1 MSETR
6 RSVDQRHSTGHAE
19 SEWSAIRV
27 VIAAVLTSVAYLVG
41 TKVGLALTFPSDAAA
56 VLWPPNALLLAALML
71 SPRRIWWI
79 LLLAVLPPHLAVELK
94 AGVPATMAI
103 AWYAS
108 NCLEALIGAEIF
120 RAWSNRG
127 HETHTVRSFG
137 VFMLGA
143 TFLASFISS
152 FVDAGFVSMIGWK
165 SDPYWDVWRLRFF
178 SNMLATQT
186 IVPAIMASAS
196 TDWRAVR
203 KASVRRWAEGAAL
216 VGLIVVTFIAAFMS
230 RPDSWY
236 AGPSVLYLP
245 LPLLVWAA
253 LRFGRA
259 GVNVGLLVLTLLAI
273 YGAVHGNGPFA
284 NVAQHQNALSVQS
297 FLILVAVP
305 LQLLAKVIGERDL
318 AEEKAYDRQ
327 RLLALTL
334 KAARVGVWDM
344 DLVTG
349 RTTIDEQLATMFD
362 LPSWERREVESWMLR
377 MHPIDLAEAEASLHE
392 AQAAGAPRDE
402 GGDSP
407 IGEAVGRVLHR
418 DITWHWILSR
428 GVVLRRPDGTPYRA
442 TGIGIDVT
450 ESRRTAEAMRENEE
464 QLELAAATADLGFWT
479 LDVATGEI
487 WLSEHC
493 AALLGLGNGAQPTRQ
508 EIDLL
513 LGRTE
518 PSQGEDEE
526 VPMAP
531 AVLAHEFSIVRE
543 KGEER
548 WLATTARRVRDE
560 AANSERLIGVVRDI
574 TERRKQDEEV
584 EERQQALAHLAR
596 VATMG
601 ELSTT
606 IVHELGQPVGAVTL
620 NAETARL
627 LIERNRAWIGGDA
640 SRFAVLHE
648 LIDDIVRDS
657 RRAETVIAQLRRLM
671 RREQRD
677 REPVNIAI
685 VVSEVLD
692 LVRAELRKHDI
703 AVEWEVSG
711 EGLDVVV
718 NRPQLH
724 QVLLNIIL
732 NARDAMES
740 VPVGARR
747 LRVTLRREPFEEIV
761 HVLIADSGMGI
772 AADRLDEV
780 FEPFVTSKAHGV
792 GLGLA
797 ISRTIMADHGGD
809 LRAESGDGAGGA
821 GGAVLHLTLP
831 VMSKVRAPNGVL
843 ADVSSHRVARPVA
856 AGRTESDA
864 GASA

>member
-6 RSVDQRHSTGHAE
+6 RSVGEPQPSARIEH
-19 SEWSAIRV
+19 EWGAARV
-27 VIAAVLTSVAYLVG
+27 VIAAVLTGIACLLGGKLGVALKLQSEAV
-41 TKVGLALTFPSDAAA
+41 S
-56 VLWPPNALLLAALML
+56 VLWPPNALLLAALLL
-71 SPRRIWWI
+71 SPVRTWGF

-94 AGVPATMAI
+94 GGVPLSMALC
-103 AWYAS
+103 WYVS
-108 NCLEALIGAEIF
+108 NCLEALIGAAIF
-120 RAWSNRG
+120 RAWVARHGEMHS
-127 HETHTVRSFG
+127 VRAFG

-143 TFLASFISS
+143 TFFAT
-152 FVDAGFVSMIGWK
+152 FVSTFADAGFVTLLGWRGGTF
-165 SDPYWDVWRLRFF
+165 WHVWQERFF

-186 IVPAIMASAS
+186 IVPAVMATAT
-196 TDWRAVR
+196 TDWRSAR
-203 KASVRRWAEGAAL
+203 KAPFVRYLEAGVLSGLLLTIL
-216 VGLIVVTFIAAFMS
+216 VATFTS
-230 RPDSWY
+230 QSESWY
-236 AGPSVLYLP
+236 SSPAMLYTP
-245 LPLLVWAA
+245 LPLLLWAA
-253 LRFGRA
+253 LRFGRT
-259 GVNVGLLVLTLLAI
+259 GVNVGLLVLTMLAVF
-273 YGAVHGNGPFA
+273 GVVHDRGPFIGGDP
-284 NVAQHQNALSVQS
+284 QHESALSVQA
-297 FLILVAVP
+297 FLLLVAVP
-305 LQLLAKVIGERDL
+305 LQLLAKVIGERDR

-344 DLVTG
+344 DLLTNQ
-349 RTTIDEQLATMFD
+349 TSIDEQLAAMFD
-362 LPSWERREVESWMLR
+362 LPAWERRDVSSWMMR
-377 MHPIDLAEAEASLHE
+377 MHPVDLAESEASMQE
-392 AQAAGAPRDE
+392 ALAADAPRDE
-402 GGDSP
+402 SGDSL
-407 IGEAVGRVLHR
+407 IGEAVCRVLHR
-418 DITWHWILSR
+418 DISWHWILSR
-428 GVVLRRPDGTPYRA
+428 GVVLRRPDGVPYRA
-442 TGIGIDVT
+442 MGIGIDVT

-479 LDVATGEI
+479 LDVGTGEM
-487 WLSEHC
+487 WFSEHC
-493 AALLGLGNGAQPTRQ
+493 AALLGVSNGATPARR

-513 LGRTE
+513 LGRSSTADE
-518 PSQGEDEE
+518 RGKDEDLSA
-526 VPMAP
+526 AP
-531 AVLAHEFSIVRE
+531 PVLAHEFSITRE
-543 KGEER
+543 GGEER

-560 AANSERLIGVVRDI
+560 SANSERLIGVVRDI

-627 LIERNRAWIGGDA
+627 LIERNRAWVGGDA
-640 SRFAVLHE
+640 SRFAVLQE
-648 LIDDIVRDS
+648 LIEDIVRDS
-657 RRAETVIAQLRRLM
+657 RRAETVIGQLRRLM

-703 AVEWEVSG
+703 GVEWEVSG

-718 NRPQLH
+718 NRPQIH

-740 VPVGARR
+740 VPPGARR
-747 LRVTLRREPFEEIV
+747 LRVTLRREPFEEVV

-809 LRAESGDGAGGA
+809 LRAESGEG

-843 ADVSSHRVARPVA
+843 ADVSIRPNRPVS
-856 AGRTESDA
+856 AGRTETDA
-864 GASA
+864 GAAP

>member
-6 RSVDQRHSTGHAE
+6 RSVVGVQPSALAGN
-19 SEWSAIRV
+19 EWSALRV
-27 VIAAVLTSVAYLVG
+27 LVAAALTSIAYLLGGKLGVAF
-41 TKVGLALTFPSDAAA
+41 KLQSEAVS
-56 VLWPPNALLLAALML
+56 VLWPPNAILLAALLL
-71 SPRRIWWI
+71 SPVRVWGF
-79 LLLAVLPPHLAVELK
+79 LLLAVLPPHVAVELK
-94 AGVPATMAI
+94 GGVPLTMSLC
-103 AWYAS
+103 WYVS
-108 NCLEALIGAEIF
+108 NCLEALIGATIF
-120 RAWSNRG
+120 RAWVARHGEMHS
-127 HETHTVRSFG
+127 VRAFG

-143 TFLASFISS
+143 TFFAT
-152 FVDAGFVSMIGWK
+152 FVSTFADAGFVTLLGWK
-165 SDPYWDVWRLRFF
+165 GGSFWHVWRERFF

-186 IVPAIMASAS
+186 VVPAVMATAS
-196 TDWRAVR
+196 VDWRSAR
-203 KASVRRWAEGAAL
+203 KAPVARWVEAAAL
-216 VGLIVVTFIAAFMS
+216 AGLLLTILITAFTS
-230 RPDSWY
+230 RSESWY
-236 AGPSVLYLP
+236 STPAVLYAP
-245 LPLLVWAA
+245 LPLLLWAA

-259 GVNVGLLVLTLLAI
+259 GVNVGLLALTLLAVF
-273 YGAVHGNGPFA
+273 GVVHDRGPFTDA
-284 NVAQHQNALSVQS
+284 SQHETALSVQT

-305 LQLLAKVIGERDL
+305 LQLLAKVIGERDQ
-318 AEEKAYDRQ
+318 AEQKALGRQ

-349 RTTIDEQLATMFD
+349 QTNIDEQLATMFD
-362 LPSWERREVESWMLR
+362 LPSWERRDVASWMMR
-377 MHPIDLAEAEASLHE
+377 MHPVDLAESEASMQE
-392 AQAAGAPRDE
+392 AQAANAPRDE
-402 GGDSP
+402 SGDSP
-407 IGEAVGRVLHR
+407 IGEAVARVLHR
-418 DITWHWILSR
+418 DISWHWILSR
-428 GVVLRRPDGTPYRA
+428 GVVLRRPDGVPYRA
-442 TGIGIDVT
+442 MGIGIDVT
-450 ESRRTAEAMRENEE
+450 ESRRAAEAMRENEE

-479 LDVATGEI
+479 LDVGTGEM
-487 WLSEHC
+487 WFSEHC
-493 AALLGLGNGAQPTRQ
+493 AALLGVKEGAPPARR

-513 LGRTE
+513 LGRE
-518 PSQGEDEE
+518 SSPAGVDEE
-526 VPMAP
+526 AVSTTPP
-531 AVLAHEFSIVRE
+531 VLAHEFSIVRDD
-543 KGEER
+543 GEER
-548 WLATTARRVRDE
+548 WLATTARRVRDD

-627 LIERNRAWIGGDA
+627 LIERNRAWVGGDA
-640 SRFAVLHE
+640 SRFAVLQE
-648 LIDDIVRDS
+648 LVDDIVRDS
-657 RRAETVIAQLRRLM
+657 RRAETVIGQLRRLM

-718 NRPQLH
+718 NRPQIH

-732 NARDAMES
+732 NARDAMEN

-747 LRVTLRREPFEEIV
+747 LRVTLRREPFEEVV

-809 LRAESGDGAGGA
+809 LRAESGEGS
-821 GGAVLHLTLP
+821 GAVLHLTLP
-831 VMSKVRAPNGVL
+831 VMAKVRAPNGAL
-843 ADVSSHRVARPVA
+843 ADVSIRPTRPRS

-864 GASA
+864 GAAP

>member
-1 MSETR
+1 MSRTR
-6 RSVDQRHSTGHAE
+6 RSVDDATAQSSNHSMG
-19 SEWSAIRV
+19 EWSARGV
-27 VIAAVLTSVAYLVG
+27 ALAAVATSVVYFIG
-41 TKVGLALTFPSDAAA
+41 TQLGLALTFPADPGA
-56 VLWPPNALLLAALML
+56 VLWPPNALLLSALLL
-71 SPRRIWWI
+71 SPTRIWWI

-94 AGVPATMAI
+94 GGVPATMALC
-103 AWYAS
+103 WYVS
-108 NCLEALIGAEIF
+108 NCLEALIGASIF
-120 RAWSNRG
+120 RAWVSRG
-127 HETHTVRSFG
+127 HETHSVRSFG

-143 TFLASFISS
+143 TFFGTFVSS
-152 FVDAGFVSMIGWK
+152 FVDAGFVTLIGWK
-165 SDPYWDVWRLRFF
+165 ADPYWAVWRNRFF
-178 SNMLATQT
+178 SNALSTQT
-186 IVPAIMASAS
+186 IVPAIMATAA
-196 TDWRAVR
+196 TEWRAVR
-203 KASVRRWAEGAAL
+203 KAPILRYVEAAAL
-216 VGLIVVTFIAAFMS
+216 VGLILTTFLIAFTS
-230 RPDSWY
+230 RPGSWY
-236 AGPSVLYLP
+236 SGPSVLYAP
-245 LPLLVWAA
+245 VPLLVWAA

-259 GVNVGLLVLTLLAI
+259 GVNVGLLLLTLLAVG
-273 YGAVHGNGPFA
+273 GAVHGNGPFSE
-284 NVAQHQNALSVQS
+284 VARYQNALSVQS

-344 DLVTG
+344 DLLTG
-349 RTTIDEQLATMFD
+349 RTSIDEPLATMFD
-362 LPSWERREVESWMLR
+362 LPNWERREVASWMMR

-392 AQAAGAPRDE
+392 AQAPGAPRDE
-402 GGDSP
+402 SGDSP
-407 IGEAVGRVLHR
+407 IAEAVCRVLHR
-418 DITWHWILSR
+418 DISWHWILSR
-428 GVVLRRPDGTPYRA
+428 GIVLRRPDGTPYRA
-442 TGIGIDVT
+442 TGIGIDVS
-450 ESRRTAEAMRENEE
+450 ESRRTAVAMRENEE
-464 QLELAAATADLGFWT
+464 QMELAAATADLGFWT
-479 LDVATGEI
+479 LDVGTGEL

-493 AALLGLGNGAQPTRQ
+493 AALLGVSNGIQPTR
-508 EIDLL
+508 ELVDLL
-513 LGRTE
+513 LGRSSATE
-518 PSQGEDEE
+518 GDEE
-526 VPMAP
+526 EAREAP
-531 AVLAHEFSIVRE
+531 PVLAHQFSLRRE
-543 KGEER
+543 HDGER

-560 AANSERLIGVVRDI
+560 GANTERLIGVVRDI
-574 TERRKQDEEV
+574 TERRKLDEEV

-627 LIERNRAWIGGDA
+627 LIERNRAWVGGDA

-718 NRPQLH
+718 NRAQIH

-732 NARDAMES
+732 NARDAMQN
-740 VPVGARR
+740 VPAGARR
-747 LRVTLRREPFEEIV
+747 LHVTLRREPFEEIV
-761 HVLIADSGMGI
+761 HVLIADTGMGI

-809 LRAESGDGAGGA
+809 LRAESGDG
-821 GGAVLHLTLP
+821 GAVLHLTLP
-831 VMSKVRAPNGVL
+831 VMSKVRAPQGAL
-843 ADVSSHRVARPVA
+843 ADVSSRIAPRPVS

-864 GASA
+864 GASP

>member
-1 MSETR
+1 
-6 RSVDQRHSTGHAE
+6 
-19 SEWSAIRV
+19 
-27 VIAAVLTSVAYLVG
+27 
-41 TKVGLALTFPSDAAA
+41 
-56 VLWPPNALLLAALML
+56 
-71 SPRRIWWI
+71 
-79 LLLAVLPPHLAVELK
+79 
-94 AGVPATMAI
+94 
-103 AWYAS
+103 
-108 NCLEALIGAEIF
+108 
-120 RAWSNRG
+120 
-127 HETHTVRSFG
+127 
-137 VFMLGA
+137 
-143 TFLASFISS
+143 
-152 FVDAGFVSMIGWK
+152 
-165 SDPYWDVWRLRFF
+165 
-178 SNMLATQT
+178 
-186 IVPAIMASAS
+186 
-196 TDWRAVR
+196 
-203 KASVRRWAEGAAL
+203 
-216 VGLIVVTFIAAFMS
+216 
-230 RPDSWY
+230 
-236 AGPSVLYLP
+236 
-245 LPLLVWAA
+245 
-253 LRFGRA
+253 
-259 GVNVGLLVLTLLAI
+259 
-273 YGAVHGNGPFA
+273 
-284 NVAQHQNALSVQS
+284 
-297 FLILVAVP
+297 
-305 LQLLAKVIGERDL
+305 
-318 AEEKAYDRQ
+318 
-327 RLLALTL
+327 
-334 KAARVGVWDM
+334 
-344 DLVTG
+344 
-349 RTTIDEQLATMFD
+349 
-362 LPSWERREVESWMLR
+362 
-377 MHPIDLAEAEASLHE
+377 
-392 AQAAGAPRDE
+392 
-402 GGDSP
+402 
-407 IGEAVGRVLHR
+407 VGRVLHR

-428 GVVLRRPDGTPYRA
+428 GVVLRRADGTPYRA

-479 LDVATGEI
+479 LDVGTGEM

-493 AALLGLGNGAQPTRQ
+493 AALLGVRSDAPPTRQ

-513 LGRTE
+513 LGRSS
-518 PSQGEDEE
+518 PPAGEDEE
-526 VPMAP
+526 EEVSTAP
-531 AVLAHEFSIVRE
+531 PVLAHEFSVMRG
-543 KGEER
+543 KEER

-560 AANSERLIGVVRDI
+560 SANSERLIGVVRDI

-640 SRFAVLHE
+640 SRLAVLHE

-657 RRAETVIAQLRRLM
+657 RRAETVIGQLRRLM

-718 NRPQLH
+718 NRPQIH

-740 VPVGARR
+740 VPAGSRR

-797 ISRTIMADHGGD
+797 ISRTIMMDHGGD
-809 LRAESGDGAGGA
+809 LRAESGDG
-821 GGAVLHLTLP
+821 GAVLHLTLP
-831 VMSKVRAPNGVL
+831 VMAKVRAPNGVL
-843 ADVSSHRVARPVA
+843 ADVSSHRTARPISA
-856 AGRTESDA
+856 ARAESDA
-864 GASA
+864 GAAS

>member
-1 MSETR
+1 
-6 RSVDQRHSTGHAE
+6 
-19 SEWSAIRV
+19 
-27 VIAAVLTSVAYLVG
+27 
-41 TKVGLALTFPSDAAA
+41 
-56 VLWPPNALLLAALML
+56 
-71 SPRRIWWI
+71 
-79 LLLAVLPPHLAVELK
+79 
-94 AGVPATMAI
+94 
-103 AWYAS
+103 
-108 NCLEALIGAEIF
+108 
-120 RAWSNRG
+120 
-127 HETHTVRSFG
+127 
-137 VFMLGA
+137 
-143 TFLASFISS
+143 
-152 FVDAGFVSMIGWK
+152 
-165 SDPYWDVWRLRFF
+165 F

-186 IVPAIMASAS
+186 IVPAVMAAAS
-196 TDWRAVR
+196 TEWRAAR
-203 KASVRRWAEGAAL
+203 KAPPMRWVEAAVL
-216 VGLIVVTFIAAFMS
+216 IGLILATFTAAFMS

-236 AGPSVLYLP
+236 TGPSVLYLP

-253 LRFGRA
+253 LRFGRV
-259 GVNVGLLVLTLLAI
+259 GVNVGLVVLTMLAI

-284 NVAQHQNALSVQS
+284 NVAQHENALSVQS

-318 AEEKAYDRQ
+318 AEERAYEGQ

-344 DLVTG
+344 DLVSG
-349 RTTIDEQLATMFD
+349 RTSIDEQLAAMFD
-362 LPSWERREVESWMLR
+362 LPSWERREVASWMLR
-377 MHPIDLAEAEASLHE
+377 MHPVDLAESEASLHE
-392 AQAAGAPRDE
+392 AQASGAPRDE
-402 GGDSP
+402 SGDSP
-407 IGEAVGRVLHR
+407 ISEAVCRVLHR
-418 DITWHWILSR
+418 DISWHWILSR
-428 GVVLRRPDGTPYRA
+428 GVVLRRDDGTPYRA

-464 QLELAAATADLGFWT
+464 QMELAAATADLGFWT
-479 LDVATGEI
+479 LDVGTGEV

-493 AALLGLGNGAQPTRQ
+493 AALLGVKNGTTPTRQ

-513 LGRTE
+513 LGR
-518 PSQGEDEE
+518 SQPAEGDDEE
-526 VPMAP
+526 EVASPP
-531 AVLAHEFSIVRE
+531 PVLAHEFSYRRDN
-543 KGEER
+543 GEER
-548 WLATTARRVRDE
+548 WLATTARRVRDD

-574 TERRKQDEEV
+574 TERRKRDEEV

-627 LIERNRAWIGGDA
+627 LIERNRAWVGGDA
-640 SRFAVLHE
+640 SRFAVLQE
-648 LIDDIVRDS
+648 LIEDIVRDS
-657 RRAETVIAQLRRLM
+657 RRAETVIGQLRRLM

-732 NARDAMES
+732 NARDAMDS
-740 VPVGARR
+740 VPAGARH

-780 FEPFVTSKAHGV
+780 FEPFVTSKANGV

-797 ISRTIMADHGGD
+797 ISRTIMMDHGGD
-809 LRAESGDGAGGA
+809 LRAESGDS
-821 GGAVLHLTLP
+821 GAVLHLTLP
-831 VMSKVRAPNGVL
+831 VMSKVRAPNGAL
-843 ADVSSHRVARPVA
+843 ADVSIRRATRPVS

-864 GASA
+864 GASP

>member
-1 MSETR
+1 MGNVLRKEESPCLTNDPGALR
-6 RSVDQRHSTGHAE
+6 IAE
-19 SEWSAIRV
+19 APARV
-27 VIAAVLTSVAYLVG
+27 QPLE
-41 TKVGLALTFPSDAAA
+41 LAL
-56 VLWPPNALLLAALML
+56 NL
-71 SPRRIWWI
+71 SCP
-79 LLLAVLPPHLAVELK
+79 
-94 AGVPATMAI
+94 
-103 AWYAS
+103 
-108 NCLEALIGAEIF
+108 
-120 RAWSNRG
+120 
-127 HETHTVRSFG
+127 
-137 VFMLGA
+137 
-143 TFLASFISS
+143 
-152 FVDAGFVSMIGWK
+152 
-165 SDPYWDVWRLRFF
+165 
-178 SNMLATQT
+178 MLA
-186 IVPAIMASAS
+186 I
-196 TDWRAVR
+196 
-203 KASVRRWAEGAAL
+203 
-216 VGLIVVTFIAAFMS
+216 F
-230 RPDSWY
+230 
-236 AGPSVLYLP
+236 
-245 LPLLVWAA
+245 
-253 LRFGRA
+253 
-259 GVNVGLLVLTLLAI
+259 
-273 YGAVHGNGPFA
+273 GAVHGNGPFA
-284 NVAQHQNALSVQS
+284 NVSQHQNALSVQS

-318 AEEKAYDRQ
+318 AEEKAYGRQ
-327 RLLALTL
+327 RLLELTL

-349 RTTIDEQLATMFD
+349 RTSIDEQLAAMFD
-362 LPSWERREVESWMLR
+362 LPSWERREVASWMLR
-377 MHPIDLAEAEASLHE
+377 MHPVDLAESEASMHE
-392 AQAAGAPRDE
+392 AQAPGAPRDDA
-402 GGDSP
+402 GDSP
-407 IGEAVGRVLHR
+407 IGEAVCRVLHR
-418 DITWHWILSR
+418 DISWHWILSR
-428 GVVLRRPDGTPYRA
+428 GVVLRRADGTPYRA

-479 LDVATGEI
+479 LDVGTGEM

-493 AALLGLGNGAQPTRQ
+493 AALLGVRSDAPPTRQ

-513 LGRTE
+513 LGRTADS
-518 PSQGEDEE
+518 PRGDDGDEE
-526 VPMAP
+526 VSPP
-531 AVLAHEFSIVRE
+531 PVLAHEFSVIRE
-543 KGEER
+543 KGEQR

-657 RRAETVIAQLRRLM
+657 RRAETVIGQLRRLM

-740 VPVGARR
+740 VPTGSRR

-797 ISRTIMADHGGD
+797 ISRTIMMDHGGD
-809 LRAESGDGAGGA
+809 LRAESGDG
-821 GGAVLHLTLP
+821 GAVLHLTLP
-831 VMSKVRAPNGVL
+831 VMTKVRAPNGVL
-843 ADVSSHRVARPVA
+843 ADVSSHRTARPVSA
-856 AGRTESDA
+856 ARAETDA
-864 GASA
+864 GTAP